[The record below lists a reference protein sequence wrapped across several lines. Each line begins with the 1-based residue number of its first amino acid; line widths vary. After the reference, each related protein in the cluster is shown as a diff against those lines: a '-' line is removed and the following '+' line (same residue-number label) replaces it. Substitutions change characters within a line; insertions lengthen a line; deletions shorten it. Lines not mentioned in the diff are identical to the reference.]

1 MKASGWVLV
10 GLVVCTVP
18 LAIGIATGQS
28 WTPYV
33 TYAGWA
39 VILVAGIVRA
49 LLHKRRPRE
58 NDSVTAGVSDVYN
71 EMYMAR
77 PHTELSF
84 GNQAETVA
92 EETALRRD
100 EIADGKVSLRL
111 PEDN

>member
-1 MKASGWVLV
+1 MRASGWMFVV
-10 GLVVCTVP
+10 FVVCAMP

-49 LLHKRRPRE
+49 LLRKRRPRE

-77 PHTELSF
+77 PPAELSL
-84 GNQAETVA
+84 GNQADIVA
-92 EETALRRD
+92 EETVLRRD
-100 EIADGKVSLRL
+100 EVADGKVSLRL
-111 PEDN
+111 PGDE

>member
-1 MKASGWVLV
+1 MRASGWMFV
-10 GLVVCTVP
+10 GLVACAVP

-39 VILVAGIVRA
+39 VIVVAGIIRA
-49 LLHKRRPRE
+49 LLHTRRPRK

-71 EMYMAR
+71 EMYLAR
-77 PHTELSF
+77 PHTELTF
-84 GNQAETVA
+84 GNQADVVA
-92 EETALRRD
+92 EETELRRD

-111 PEDN
+111 PRDK